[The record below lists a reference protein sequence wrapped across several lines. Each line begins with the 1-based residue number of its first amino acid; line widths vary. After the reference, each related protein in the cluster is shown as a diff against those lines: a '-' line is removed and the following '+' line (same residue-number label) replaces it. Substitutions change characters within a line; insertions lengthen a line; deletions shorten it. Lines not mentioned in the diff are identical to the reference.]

1 MSKKWP
7 DRPSVPLN
15 IVLVV
20 PFLLEIFAAVG
31 LTGFFSLRNGERA
44 VQELAV
50 QLQQEI
56 GSRIELHLTS
66 HLEDSK
72 QVNLINA
79 EAIRLGIL
87 DVDDADSLEQQFWR
101 QIRTFPSLDYIY
113 FGHHER
119 GGYAGVGRSD
129 TQWPDIEETE
139 DYVAGD
145 FLIYETDSEGNRQAL
160 LSRDPGYDPRR
171 RGWYNDAVADRG
183 MGWSEIYSF
192 FPQPILGISATLPV
206 YGADEELLGV
216 LSNDIVLSDIQD
228 FLEGLD
234 ILRTGQA
241 FLIERDGRLIAS
253 SHLEDIFIASEAE
266 DVEPER
272 LTLAEAQEPI
282 LRFTGET
289 LQAQVPN
296 LKAIQKPVELSFQ
309 LDEQQYFVR
318 IIPVQDE
325 LGLDWLMGVIL
336 PESAFIER
344 INANTRTTVGLCALA
359 LLGAIL
365 LGIGTSYWIKR
376 RLTKLTEAAHAM
388 SRGELDQKIDPT
400 QLREL
405 DDLGQSFNMM
415 AEKLKRVI
423 SDLEE
428 SNLTLEN
435 RVVERTA
442 ELSNTLTNLKRTQ
455 SQLVQTEKMSSLG
468 QLVAGIAHEIN
479 NPLNFVSGNLTYTR
493 QYAEDLL
500 SLLSLYQEFYSQP
513 NPVVSDYISKIDL
526 DFLKS
531 DFPNVIRSMK
541 LGTERILNIVSSLKG
556 FSHLNEAEQKS
567 VDVHKGIDSTLIILQ
582 SEFKASDAL
591 AEIEIVKDYGDLP
604 LVRCYPDRLCQVFMN
619 LLTNAKDAL
628 HEASTQTSD
637 FEPRIRIQTGLN
649 DDNQVEISI
658 ADNGPGIPKEIQ
670 SRLYDPFFTTK
681 PVGKGTGLG
690 LSISFQIIV
699 EQHGGALRCI
709 SNPGEGTQFVIVLPG
724 YRHSEG

>member
-1 MSKKWP
+1 MP
-7 DRPSVPLN
+7 DRPSIPLN

-56 GSRIELHLTS
+56 GNRIELHLMS
-66 HLEDSK
+66 HLEDSQ

-79 EAIRLGIL
+79 EAIRFGIL
-87 DVDDADSLEQQFWR
+87 DIGDADSLEQQFWR

-113 FGHHER
+113 FGHEER
-119 GGYAGVGRSD
+119 GGYAGVGRSN
-129 TQWPDIEETE
+129 TQWPNIEETE

-145 FLIYETDSEGNRQAL
+145 FLIYETDSQGNRQAL
-160 LSRDPGYDPRR
+160 LSQDPGYDPRR
-171 RGWYNDAVADRG
+171 RGWYRDAVADRG

-192 FPQPILGISATLPV
+192 FPDPILGISATLPI
-206 YGADEELLGV
+206 YGEDGELLGV
-216 LSNDIVLSDIQD
+216 LSNDVVLSDIQD
-228 FLEGLD
+228 FLENLN
-234 ILRTGQA
+234 ILQTGQA
-241 FLIERDGRLIAS
+241 FLIERNGRLIAS
-253 SHLEDIFIASEAE
+253 SHLEDVFVASGAE
-266 DVEPER
+266 GEEPER
-272 LTLAEAQEPI
+272 SVLVDVKEP
-282 LRFTGET
+282 T
-289 LQAQVPN
+289 LQLTGKT
-296 LKAIQKPVELSFQ
+296 LKSKVSDLNEIQQPVELSFSF
-309 LDEQQYFVR
+309 EEERYFVR

-336 PESAFIER
+336 PESAFTER

-365 LGIGTSYWIKR
+365 LGIATSYWIKR

-405 DDLGQSFNMM
+405 DDLGQSFNIM
-415 AEKLKRVI
+415 AEQLKRVI
-423 SDLEE
+423 GDLEE

-435 RVVERTA
+435 RVDERTA
-442 ELSNTLTNLKRTQ
+442 ELSSTLTNLKRTQ

-493 QYAEDLL
+493 QYAEELL

-513 NPVVSDYISKIDL
+513 DPVLSDYISKIDL

-567 VDVHKGIDSTLIILQ
+567 VDIHKGLDSTLIILQ
-582 SEFKASDAL
+582 SEFKANDAL
-591 AEIEIVKDYGDLP
+591 AEIEIVRDYGDLP

-628 HEASTQTSD
+628 NEVSLQPSE
-637 FEPRIRIQTGLN
+637 FQPQIRIQTGLTS
-649 DDNQVEISI
+649 DGQIEISI
-658 ADNGPGIPKEIQ
+658 MDNGPGIPNEIQ

-690 LSISFQIIV
+690 LAISFQIVV

-709 SNPGEGTQFVIVLPG
+709 SNPGEGTQFVISLPK
-724 YRHSEG
+724 YRYGED